1 MQNTFLRGETARVY
15 ELYEDAQRE
24 RDRYLSELRTAESK
38 IDRLQSNILNPALK
52 RTPEPRAEVNGKT
65 NTDGR
70 EGTGDSSESAKEA
83 SPPVVSGLVWSYGAN
98 MWLMFLS
105 LISHSQIRYNHC
117 NRPMEIQPLMM
128 T

>member
-1 MQNTFLRGETARVY
+1 MQNTFLRGETERVY

-24 RDRYLSELRTAESK
+24 RDKYLSELRTAESK
-38 IDRLQSNILNPALK
+38 IDRLQSNILNPSLK
-52 RTPEPRAEVNGKT
+52 QTPEPRVEMNGKP
-65 NTDGR
+65 NTEGT
-70 EGTGDSSESAKEA
+70 EGTGDNNESAKEA

-105 LISHSQIRYNHC
+105 LISHCQIRYNHC
-117 NRPMEIQPLMM
+117 YCPTEIQSLTM